1 VRNLRRRIARRDS
14 MLLRSQLETRFI
26 SRLAKSSA
34 SSLRNLRLVQIFL
47 ERSRSDDGPGFVST
61 TGEVSLITVINRD
74 SWDEIR
80 PACAIT
86 LWPGSTS
93 VVIDRYL
100 IIAANSKP
108 RDRIRRSLVSGVFI
122 TLISMVRVFEFPPV
136 DGRTMKRETPEKEGE
151 RERERERGTG
161 RPGSLPPPRHG
172 VTLILVIQRR
182 EGKVFGSVLRP
193 NIAAPPRKLRV

>member
-1 VRNLRRRIARRDS
+1 VPRRSGTSGWFRFFLDDRD
-14 MLLRSQLETRFI
+14 
-26 SRLAKSSA
+26 
-34 SSLRNLRLVQIFL
+34 
-47 ERSRSDDGPGFVST
+47 SDDGPGFVST

-74 SWDEIR
+74 SWDRR

-151 RERERERGTG
+151 RERERGTG

-193 NIAAPPRKLRV
+193 NIAASPRKLRV